1 MVILKEMFYY
11 EKLIEKWN
19 VYFKYRKKNFNIDK
33 LLIIDY

>member
-19 VYFKYRKKNFNIDK
+19 VYFKYIKKI
-33 LLIIDY
+33 LILINC